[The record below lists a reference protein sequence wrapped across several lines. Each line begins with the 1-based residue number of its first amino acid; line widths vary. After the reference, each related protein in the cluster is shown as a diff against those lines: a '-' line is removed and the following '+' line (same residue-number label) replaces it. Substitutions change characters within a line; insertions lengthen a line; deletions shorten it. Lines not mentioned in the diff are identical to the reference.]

1 MKRVFVSTLTSMTML
16 LVFSLTGYSQKKM
29 DKKVYAKTVE
39 ASRGP
44 TPIIKSDAPD
54 SDVEEPESRG
64 SGSCKVSF
72 SNYTGY
78 YINIY
83 VDGYYR
89 GQLSPRGG
97 GTVLV
102 NAGYT
107 SIYCITAGKTQEWT
121 DVGNCRRVYTFKLYP

>member
-1 MKRVFVSTLTSMTML
+1 MKRVFVSALACMTIL
-16 LVFSLTGYSQKKM
+16 LVFSSTGFSQKKM
-29 DKKVYAKTVE
+29 EKKIYAKTVD
-39 ASRGP
+39 ASRGNNP
-44 TPIIKSDAPD
+44 TIKSEAPVT
-54 SDVEEPESRG
+54 DVEEPESRG
-64 SGSCKVSF
+64 GSCKVNF

-97 GTVLV
+97 GTVMV

-121 DVGNCRRVYTFKLYP
+121 DVGTCKRIYTFKLYP